1 MKLDSDGGLIT
12 TGKVVSLYR
21 GRPDCSDSEVNNLV
35 TLTLDSR
42 GTVKL
47 VDLPIRTRSDFDLI
61 PYQLGL
67 TGQYIDYSKTCG
79 LENFVRWELKVNSGP
94 LKGNVYSYD

>member
-1 MKLDSDGGLIT
+1 MKLDSDGGLRT
-12 TGKVVSLYR
+12 VGKVISLVR
-21 GRPDCSDSEVNNLV
+21 GRPDCPDSDVNNLV

-42 GTVKL
+42 GTVQL
-47 VDLPIRTRSDFDLI
+47 VDLPIRTQSDFDLI

-67 TGQYIDYSKTCG
+67 TGQYIDYSKTYG
-79 LENFVRWELKVNSGP
+79 LENFVKWELKVNSGQ